1 MPELWFSSPG
11 YKEGG
16 KGEESFTL
24 CELLLADISFSWKVS
39 KLCCGAVNKPLRE
52 STSQPGWCCFSVPES
67 CLCFRLVQ
75 YPDFQV
81 GGLRNLPLFL
91 LLCFQDLLLD
101 TMDRKIPF

>member
-1 MPELWFSSPG
+1 MPEPWFSSPG

-39 KLCCGAVNKPLRE
+39 KLCRGAVNKALRE
-52 STSQPGWCCFSVPES
+52 STSQPGWCCFSVPEG

-75 YPDFQV
+75 YPDFQHPIKRLNIV
-81 GGLRNLPLFL
+81 FVENQKALS
-91 LLCFQDLLLD
+91 
-101 TMDRKIPF
+101 PFNEY

>member
-1 MPELWFSSPG
+1 MPEPWFSSPG

-39 KLCCGAVNKPLRE
+39 KLCRGAVNKALRE
-52 STSQPGWCCFSVPES
+52 STSQPGWCCFSVPEG

-75 YPDFQV
+75 YPDFQHPIKRLNIV
-81 GGLRNLPLFL
+81 FVESQKALS
-91 LLCFQDLLLD
+91 
-101 TMDRKIPF
+101 PFNEY